1 MTAYQ
6 DHIKRELPRLR
17 GSGLSSKDAMSAA
30 AKLWREHGKQHSV
43 GHMQAMKTETAKGK
57 SFSAAHKKAMKQVG
71 GARASARQGN
81 ALVDQLEGLNVPT
94 GAPKGR
100 AKRQKKVSA
109 LEIENCTDV
118 ESCKLQIRLLLQKQS
133 PAWLANSE
141 GKIRTLVDL
150 LAQEDEIARALDAG
164 KRKLGKIDSEIMRI
178 AKSLPI

>member
-1 MTAYQ
+1 MTAYT
-6 DHIKRELPRLR
+6 DHIKREIPRLR

-30 AKLWREHGKQHSV
+30 AKSWREHGKQHSAA
-43 GHMQAMKTETAKGK
+43 HMGAMKSAMKKGE
-57 SFSAAHKKAMKQVG
+57 SFNAAHKKATKQVG

-118 ESCKLQIRLLLQKQS
+118 ESCKLQIRLLLQKQA

-141 GKIRTLVDL
+141 GKVRTLVDL
-150 LAQEDEIARALDAG
+150 LAQEDEIARALEAG

>member
-6 DHIKRELPRLR
+6 DHIKREIPRLR

-30 AKLWREHGKQHSV
+30 AKSWREHGKQHSA

-81 ALVDQLEGLNVPT
+81 ALVDHLEALNVPT

-100 AKRQKKVSA
+100 AKRQLSLVVLA
-109 LEIENCTDV
+109 LFACLSTVEN
-118 ESCKLQIRLLLQKQS
+118 
-133 PAWLANSE
+133 W
-141 GKIRTLVDL
+141 
-150 LAQEDEIARALDAG
+150 
-164 KRKLGKIDSEIMRI
+164 
-178 AKSLPI
+178 

>member
-6 DHIKRELPRLR
+6 DHIKREIPRLR

-30 AKLWREHGKQHSV
+30 AKSWREHGKQHSA

-81 ALVDQLEGLNVPT
+81 ALVDQLEALNVPT

-100 AKRQKKVSA
+100 AKRHAIYRSA
-109 LEIENCTDV
+109 TVPGATIQRVLETD
-118 ESCKLQIRLLLQKQS
+118 K
-133 PAWLANSE
+133 PAFL
-141 GKIRTLVDL
+141 T
-150 LAQEDEIARALDAG
+150 QF
-164 KRKLGKIDSEIMRI
+164 
-178 AKSLPI
+178 

>member
-1 MTAYQ
+1 
-6 DHIKRELPRLR
+6 
-17 GSGLSSKDAMSAA
+17 
-30 AKLWREHGKQHSV
+30 
-43 GHMQAMKTETAKGK
+43 MKKGE
-57 SFSAAHKKAMKQVG
+57 SFNAAHKKATKQVG

-118 ESCKLQIRLLLQKQS
+118 ESCKLQIRLLLQKQA

-141 GKIRTLVDL
+141 GKVRTLVDL
-150 LAQEDEIARALDAG
+150 LAQEDEIARAIEAG

>member
-1 MTAYQ
+1 MTAYT
-6 DHIKRELPRLR
+6 DHIKREIPRLR

-30 AKLWREHGKQHSV
+30 AKSWREHGKQHSAA
-43 GHMQAMKTETAKGK
+43 HMGAMKSAMNKGK
-57 SFSAAHKKAMKQVG
+57 SFGVAHKSAMKQAG

-81 ALVDQLEGLNVPT
+81 ALVDQLEALNVP
-94 GAPKGR
+94 ASVPKGR

-141 GKIRTLVDL
+141 GKIQTLVDL
-150 LAQEDEIARALDAG
+150 RAQEDEIARALDAG

>member
-6 DHIKRELPRLR
+6 DHIKREIPRLR

-30 AKLWREHGKQHSV
+30 AKSWREHGKQHSAA
-43 GHMQAMKTETAKGK
+43 HMGAMKSAMKKGE
-57 SFSAAHKKAMKQVG
+57 SFNAAHKKATKQVG

-118 ESCKLQIRLLLQKQS
+118 ESCKLQIRLLLQKQA

-141 GKIRTLVDL
+141 GKVRTLVDL
-150 LAQEDEIARALDAG
+150 LAQEDEIARAIEAG
-164 KRKLGKIDSEIMRI
+164 KRKMGKIDSEIMRI

>member
-1 MTAYQ
+1 MTAYT
-6 DHIKRELPRLR
+6 DHIKREIPRLR

-30 AKLWREHGKQHSV
+30 AKSWREHGKQHSAA
-43 GHMQAMKTETAKGK
+43 HMGAMKSAMKKGE
-57 SFSAAHKKAMKQVG
+57 SFNAAHKKATKQVG

-118 ESCKLQIRLLLQKQS
+118 ESCKLQIRLLLQKQA

-141 GKIRTLVDL
+141 GKVRTLVDL
-150 LAQEDEIARALDAG
+150 LAQEDEIARAIEAG

>member
-1 MTAYQ
+1 MTAYT
-6 DHIKRELPRLR
+6 DHIKREIPRLR

-30 AKLWREHGKQHSV
+30 AKSWREHGKQHSAA
-43 GHMQAMKTETAKGK
+43 HMGAMKSAMNKGTP
-57 SFSAAHKKAMKQVG
+57 FSTAHKKATKQVG

-118 ESCKLQIRLLLQKQS
+118 ESCKLQIRLLLQKQA

-141 GKIRTLVDL
+141 GKVRTLVDL
-150 LAQEDEIARALDAG
+150 LAQEDEIARAIEAG
-164 KRKLGKIDSEIMRI
+164 KRKMGKIDSEIMRI

>member
-1 MTAYQ
+1 MTAYT
-6 DHIKRELPRLR
+6 DHIKREIPRLR
-17 GSGLSSKDAMSAA
+17 GSGLSAKDAMSAA
-30 AKLWREHGKQHSV
+30 AKSWREHGKQHSAA
-43 GHMQAMKTETAKGK
+43 HMGAMKSAMKKGE
-57 SFSAAHKKAMKQVG
+57 SFNAAHKKATKQVG

-118 ESCKLQIRLLLQKQS
+118 ESCKLQIRLLLQKQA

-141 GKIRTLVDL
+141 GKVRTLVDL
-150 LAQEDEIARALDAG
+150 LAQEDEIARALEAG